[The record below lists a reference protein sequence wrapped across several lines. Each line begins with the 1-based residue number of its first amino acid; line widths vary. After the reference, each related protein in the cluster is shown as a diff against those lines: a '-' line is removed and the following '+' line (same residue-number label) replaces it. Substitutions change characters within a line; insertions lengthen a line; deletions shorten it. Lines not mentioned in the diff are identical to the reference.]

1 MKLNSLAIGILA
13 AFLASA
19 PAGAQVAADLVA
31 APEIPAGSIF
41 APNTPAGVVIIGPNL
56 WVGDGAQG
64 LHHYVPVDPANTDPI
79 NTGQLKFDINTEWS
93 MGGGTACVPWCS
105 VGQAAQDGTTRAY
118 VAVYEHQK
126 GQPFQVGG
134 AGVWKVEFQSP
145 LNIFSPFA
153 GLSPVAAN
161 LGLAGDQ
168 PTAVALGPDG
178 KLYVGFLKNGNIK
191 RVTNPSV
198 FNPTSQNQ
206 TVESVGSTPN
216 GRSMRAMAFL
226 GADLYM
232 ATDQGLA
239 VIHNVGACIGNQGGC
254 GNAVPVQDGFT
265 GATHV
270 GVATDGAGKVYFSVN
285 GAGAVYRYT
294 PADQR
299 VVPVSLGFA
308 FVGGHTNMLSLD
320 GFGNLWIGDDP
331 TDGLF
336 NFSGR
341 LWRIPAAALATIP

>member
-1 MKLNSLAIGILA
+1 MKRHSLAIGILA
-13 AFLASA
+13 AFLAST

-31 APEIPAGSIF
+31 APQIPAGRLF
-41 APNTPAGVVIIGPNL
+41 APHTPAGVVIIGSNL
-56 WVGDGAQG
+56 WVGDAAQG
-64 LHHYVPVDPANTDPI
+64 LRHYIPVDPANTDPI
-79 NTGQLKFDINTEWS
+79 NTGQLMFDIATDWS
-93 MGGGTACVPWCS
+93 MGGGGLCIPWCS
-105 VGQAAQDGTTRAY
+105 VGQAAQDGSTHAWVAAY
-118 VAVYEHQK
+118 DHQK

-134 AGVWKVEFQSP
+134 PGIWSVEFS
-145 LNIFSPFA
+145 ISPFGA
-153 GLSPVAAN
+153 FGGATPLAPTQ
-161 LGLAGDQ
+161 GLAGDQ

-198 FNPTSQNQ
+198 QNPTPQTQ
-206 TVESVGSTPN
+206 TVESVGTTPN

-239 VIHNVGACIGNQGGC
+239 VVHNVGACIGNQGGC
-254 GNAVPVQDGFT
+254 GNAVLVQDGFT
-265 GATHV
+265 GANHV
-270 GVATDGAGKVYFSVN
+270 GVTTDGAGKLYFSVN

-294 PADQR
+294 PADGR
-299 VVPVSLGFA
+299 VVPVSTGFA
-308 FVGGHTNMLSLD
+308 FVGGHTNTLSLD

-331 TDGLF
+331 SDGAL